1 MEIINH
7 LLSGFLIAVTL
18 ENLIY
23 SLVAVTLG
31 TIIGVLPG
39 IGPVASIS
47 VFIPFILSLSNPTTA
62 IIFLAGLYYGTQYG
76 GSTTAILLKMPGEAS
91 SVITAIDG
99 HAMTTNGRAGA
110 ALSIAA
116 IGSFIAGTF
125 ATFLIAFVAIPAANI
140 AFYFGPAEYA
150 SLMFLGLVSIVSLGN
165 DSFLKGLSMMLVG
178 LLMATIGFD
187 INSGQERLTF
197 GLIELGNG
205 IPFAIV
211 AMALFGIAE
220 VFYNLFH
227 LRNKETAYSQELS
240 LKELYPSKDELKRS
254 AGPIARGSILGSLM
268 GLIPGAGA
276 ILASFSSYILEKR
289 ISKTPEIFGKGA
301 IEGVAAPESAN
312 NAAAQTSFIP
322 LLSLGIP
329 TGAVMAIMLG
339 VLTLF
344 GIQPGPQ
351 LINSNSSLFW
361 ALVASM
367 WIGNLFLLILNL
379 PLVKI
384 WLYILKIPKI
394 ILYSLIIVGCVFG
407 AYTITTSWFF
417 VFMLL
422 PLAVFGYLLKLLDCD
437 PTPLVL
443 GFVIGDMFEE
453 YFRRS
458 LEISR
463 GDWMIFIDKP
473 ISLAFLIFAG
483 LLAAISIFYKEKKI

>member
-1 MEIINH
+1 
-7 LLSGFLIAVTL
+7 
-18 ENLIY
+18 
-23 SLVAVTLG
+23 
-31 TIIGVLPG
+31 
-39 IGPVASIS
+39 
-47 VFIPFILSLSNPTTA
+47 
-62 IIFLAGLYYGTQYG
+62 
-76 GSTTAILLKMPGEAS
+76 
-91 SVITAIDG
+91 
-99 HAMTTNGRAGA
+99 
-110 ALSIAA
+110 
-116 IGSFIAGTF
+116 
-125 ATFLIAFVAIPAANI
+125 
-140 AFYFGPAEYA
+140 
-150 SLMFLGLVSIVSLGN
+150 
-165 DSFLKGLSMMLVG
+165 
-178 LLMATIGFD
+178 
-187 INSGQERLTF
+187 
-197 GLIELGNG
+197 
-205 IPFAIV
+205 
-211 AMALFGIAE
+211 
-220 VFYNLFH
+220 
-227 LRNKETAYSQELS
+227 
-240 LKELYPSKDELKRS
+240 
-254 AGPIARGSILGSLM
+254 
-268 GLIPGAGA
+268 
-276 ILASFSSYILEKR
+276 
-289 ISKTPEIFGKGA
+289 
-301 IEGVAAPESAN
+301 
-312 NAAAQTSFIP
+312 

-407 AYTITTSWFF
+407 AYTITASWFF

-422 PLAVFGYLLKLLDCD
+422 PLAVFGYLLKFLDCD

-483 LLAAISIFYKEKKI
+483 LLAAISIFYKGKKV